1 MSQVYHS
8 YLFPQSIFRN
18 VDTASARVGAVIE
31 GELKKINGLSAKEKE
46 ILSKKVDQCDDN
58 ICETL
63 IPDEHLER
71 VKRDGHRR
79 NIKDK
84 LGL

>member
-1 MSQVYHS
+1 MAEVYHS
-8 YLFPQSIFRN
+8 HLFPQSVFRN
-18 VDTASARVGAVIE
+18 VGVDGGKVGAVIE
-31 GELKKINGLSAKEKE
+31 GELKKIKGLSVNEKE
-46 ILSKKVDQCDDN
+46 ILGKKVDKCDDE

-71 VKRDGHRR
+71 VKKDGHRR